1 VTSTVIIQA
10 KRGIGDVIWHLPF
23 IRAIA
28 AATPEQ
34 RVTFLTP
41 PSSLGAELLQAETC
55 VARTLY
61 FEHGGGELARGVQ
74 IYRLVRMLR
83 SLQPQTVWILDKTI
97 RPALAAW
104 LAGVPRRIGMGLGR
118 QRLLVT
124 NKGLGPA
131 YADEWPNECLTAL
144 LHDLQIPLETTE
156 PELRLP
162 PAIAAAVGKRF
173 GGRLRPWLT
182 IALGASSPERDWTSA
197 QWTTFL
203 GTIRQGAKG
212 TIFLVG
218 GPSNASRAA
227 ALIRATSGVETINA
241 CDLPLVESA
250 ALMQHADLF
259 AGPDSGPMNVAA
271 AVGTTA
277 IGFFATKRVL
287 TYSKHIRAI
296 LPDNGRIGPDGMQR
310 LSPIRAADEVL
321 VEFNRTSAPSLA
333 PRGSSSAQT

>member
-28 AATPEQ
+28 AATPER

-61 FEHGGGELARGVQ
+61 FEHGGSELARGVQ

-83 SLQPQTVWILDKTI
+83 ALQPQTVWILDKTI

-118 QRLLVT
+118 QRLLIT
-124 NKGLGPA
+124 NKGLAPA
-131 YADEWPNECLTAL
+131 YAEEYPIECLTAL
-144 LHDLQIPLETTE
+144 LRDLQVPLETTE
-156 PELRLP
+156 PNLRLTP
-162 PAIAAAVGKRF
+162 EVLAAVGERF
-173 GGRLRPWLT
+173 GKHARPWLT
-182 IALGASSPERDWTSA
+182 IALGASLPEKDWSTS
-197 QWTTFL
+197 QWETFL
-203 GTIRQGAKG
+203 NAIRHRAQG

-218 GPSNASRAA
+218 GLSNSPRAA
-227 ALIRATSGVETINA
+227 ELIRATSGTETINA
-241 CDLPLVESA
+241 CDLSLVDSA
-250 ALMQHADLF
+250 ALMKHADLF
-259 AGPDSGPMNVAA
+259 AGPNSGPMNVAA

-277 IGFFATKRVL
+277 FGFFATNRVL

-333 PRGSSSAQT
+333 PQGSSSAQT